1 MDYENPGAVHANAKP
16 WLPERQPS
24 DTGGGS
30 ATCFISQVLE
40 AYATIAM
47 FCPNDVALLI
57 PQQDLRA
64 LMMSVLQST
73 ALEGLL
79 VHCLCFGV
87 SWFAMNL
94 GWDHPLALVSSSLK

>member
-1 MDYENPGAVHANAKP
+1 M
-16 WLPERQPS
+16 LPERQPS
-24 DTGGGS
+24 DSGGGS
-30 ATCFISQVLE
+30 ATGFISQVLE
-40 AYATIAM
+40 AYTTIAM

-73 ALEGLL
+73 ALEGL
-79 VHCLCFGV
+79 VRCLCFGV

-94 GWDHPLALVSSSLK
+94 G